1 MESNSD
7 MRILRLPDNFLS
19 ALRAEG
25 QTGKKRLRIELYLC
39 ETIGN
44 KAFAFHPKVLAPAIP
59 GHFLNSSESAIK
71 ISSRSLVSTLQ
82 MHYVHEEIS

>member
-1 MESNSD
+1 

-25 QTGKKRLRIELYLC
+25 QTGKKRLRIELCLC

-44 KAFAFHPKVLAPAIP
+44 KAFANHPKVLAPAISC
-59 GHFLNSSESAIK
+59 HSLNSSESAIK

-82 MHYVHEEIS
+82 MHYVHEESS